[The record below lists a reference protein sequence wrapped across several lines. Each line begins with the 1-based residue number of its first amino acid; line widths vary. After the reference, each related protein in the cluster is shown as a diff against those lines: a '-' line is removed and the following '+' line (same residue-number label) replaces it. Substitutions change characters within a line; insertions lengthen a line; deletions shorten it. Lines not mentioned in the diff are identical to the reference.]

1 MRNIVRID
9 NFLEKVNIRNL
20 LLNIWKICDDTN
32 IDQVEK
38 TILDNISSIKKYWN
52 DYRDLRFSQVLVNQ
66 GYLPNMSGYWYYYE
80 ENDILKEQGLK
91 PREYIY
97 WGSIFDS
104 NGERLPETKYSLI
117 KDLTIE
123 HMQKLATGGW
133 LRNDDIDKIINDEL
147 KMKLRIKKL
156 KKINKL

>member
-9 NFLEKVNIRNL
+9 NFLNKVDIRNL
-20 LLNIWKICDDTN
+20 LLNIWKICDDSN

-38 TILDNISSIKKYWN
+38 TILDNISSIREYWN
-52 DYRDLRFSQVLVNQ
+52 DYSDLRFGQVLVNQ

-91 PREYIY
+91 PREYLY
-97 WGSIFDS
+97 WGSIFNS
-104 NGERLPETKYSLI
+104 NGERLSDTKYSLI

-123 HMQKLATGGW
+123 HMQKLVIGGW
-133 LRNDDIDKIINDEL
+133 LRNDDIDKVINDEL
-147 KMKLRIKKL
+147 KLKLRAEKL